1 MVDGNGV
8 GRAGRGPSGRPGT
21 PASLDEAAVRSC
33 DSSHARIGAAHLDLV
48 PTRGVAIRGY
58 LGPHEAPED
67 ETRRYATAGDM
78 LIDPPRRMIDLL
90 HDRSMTGGWRL
101 SIYSLSDLRW
111 SRVCRRGPGHVG
123 PGYAGVQGIKNQRPF
138 SRSKRLQGTGQGRPA
153 YPGPGYIPCTGAPL
167 LFLQMAKR

>member
-111 SRVCRRGPGHVG
+111 SRVCRRGPGYYVG
-123 PGYAGVQGIKNQRPF
+123 SGHAGPQGIKKPTALLPFCAASSFRVQGSGGPDTLVQGICP
-138 SRSKRLQGTGQGRPA
+138 
-153 YPGPGYIPCTGAPL
+153 
-167 LFLQMAKR
+167 

>member
-1 MVDGNGV
+1 M
-8 GRAGRGPSGRPGT
+8 
-21 PASLDEAAVRSC
+21 RSF

-101 SIYSLSDLRW
+101 SICSLSDLPW
-111 SRVCRRGPGHVG
+111 SRVRRRGH
-123 PGYAGVQGIKNQRPF
+123 ALVQGI
-138 SRSKRLQGTGQGRPA
+138 
-153 YPGPGYIPCTGAPL
+153 YP
-167 LFLQMAKR
+167 

>member
-1 MVDGNGV
+1 MNLVDGNGV

-101 SIYSLSDLRW
+101 SIYSLSDLPW
-111 SRVCRRGPGHVG
+111 SRVCRRGPGYVG
-123 PGYAGVQGIKNQRPF
+123 PGHAGPQGIKKNN
-138 SRSKRLQGTGQGRPA
+138 
-153 YPGPGYIPCTGAPL
+153 GPSAQQAASGHRARAARVPWIRVYIPNL
-167 LFLQMAKR
+167 ELR

>member
-1 MVDGNGV
+1 MDLVDGNGV

-111 SRVCRRGPGHVG
+111 SRVYRRGPGHVG
-123 PGYAGVQGIKNQRPF
+123 PGYAGPQGIKKQRPFCAASGFRVQGKGGPDTLVQGI
-138 SRSKRLQGTGQGRPA
+138 
-153 YPGPGYIPCTGAPL
+153 YP
-167 LFLQMAKR
+167 

>member
-1 MVDGNGV
+1 MGAASVAQAHHHYCTPRSPPRLAASARAGCSGQSTRRPGAPLRASVVAAARSGAIPARLDLVDGNGV

-33 DSSHARIGAAHLDLV
+33 DSSHARIGAPHLDLV

-90 HDRSMTGGWRL
+90 HDRSMTGGWR
-101 SIYSLSDLRW
+101 
-111 SRVCRRGPGHVG
+111 
-123 PGYAGVQGIKNQRPF
+123 
-138 SRSKRLQGTGQGRPA
+138 
-153 YPGPGYIPCTGAPL
+153 
-167 LFLQMAKR
+167 